1 MTKTDIRKIYKE
13 FHVPKHIQMHMKAV
27 ADLCENI
34 TKKLTK
40 KGEIID
46 KENLIL
52 AALLHDTI
60 RVCDIRIFK
69 PENFPHKT
77 SKEDITKWEEL
88 RGIYGKIGHE
98 EAMARI
104 LESRNKEVIANL
116 IRKHGFNKI
125 DELKSWE
132 EIILYY
138 ADKRVEGTKI
148 VSLKKRFEE
157 GRKRNTGKDT
167 DMGKIAEYEKKV
179 YELESKYF
187 KELT

>member
-1 MTKTDIRKIYKE
+1 MTKTNIQKIYRE

-27 ADLCENI
+27 ADLCEDI
-34 TKKLTK
+34 AKKLME
-40 KGEIID
+40 KGEVID
-46 KENLIL
+46 EENLIL

-69 PENFPHKT
+69 PKNFPYKT
-77 SKEDITKWEEL
+77 AKEDIAKWEEL
-88 RGIYGKIGHE
+88 RKIYGKMGHE
-98 EAMARI
+98 EGMAKI
-104 LESRNKEVIANL
+104 LESRNKGVIANL

-132 EIILYY
+132 EKILYY
-138 ADKRVEGTKI
+138 ADKRVEGTRI
-148 VSLKKRFEE
+148 VDLKNRFEE
-157 GRKRNTGKDT
+157 GRKRNTDKNT
-167 DMGKIAEYEKKV
+167 DMEKIAEYEKKA